1 MLKNLLL
8 SPSFYVCLF
17 YHIMWS
23 LRSAD
28 FFNYFSSCVTH
39 TARDSALHITEMLL
53 KIIELK

>member
-1 MLKNLLL
+1 MLKTLL

-17 YHIMWS
+17 YNIMWS

-28 FFNYFSSCVTH
+28 YFSSCVTH
-39 TARDSALHITEMLL
+39 TAQDSALHITGMLL